1 MPKNF
6 VIDTNILLHDPQ
18 ALFHFGKANVIIPI
32 EVIEELDSFKHD
44 ASELGRSSRAVA
56 HILDDLRSK
65 GRLGE
70 GIALSNGGTL
80 RIACEPIDPSF
91 AQPGLDRGKR
101 VSNSL
106 LSIAMH
112 LRKGAPDAETT
123 VVTKNVHLRL
133 TADALGIVAQ
143 DYAVERFTDADVY
156 TGWHTLTVS
165 PEVMARLKA
174 GKKGRPEG
182 LSGFPNEY
190 VFAESAA
197 GDREEAALCRILG
210 TRTEMIEIPTL
221 SEDIVGI
228 TALNREQAFA
238 LHALLDETISL
249 VTLTGKAGTGKT
261 LLAVAAGLYKVFAHS
276 AYTRVL
282 VFRPTMPVGR
292 DIGYLPG
299 SIDEKMQPWMQPIYD
314 ALELI
319 WEQDRHSPNRVLP
332 PDVMECE
339 EICIEP
345 LTYIRGRSI
354 PRQYIIIDEAQNL
367 TPLELKTVV
376 TRVGT
381 GTKIVLTGDPHQI
394 DNPYVDALSNGL
406 ASLIDRFRGNELS
419 AHIGLVK
426 GERSV
431 LAETAANLL

>member
-18 ALFHFGKANVIIPI
+18 ALFHFGDANVLIPL

-44 ASELGRSSRAVA
+44 TSELGRSSRAVA
-56 HILDDLRSK
+56 HILDDLRNK

-70 GIALSNGGTL
+70 GIQLSNGGTL
-80 RIACEPIDPSF
+80 RIVCEPTDPSLSR
-91 AQPGLDRGKR
+91 AGLDRQKR

-106 LSIAMH
+106 LSVAMR
-112 LRKGAPDAETT
+112 LRRGTAGADTT

-143 DYAVERFTDADVY
+143 DYSVDRFTDTDVY
-156 TGWHTLTVS
+156 TGWHTMTVS
-165 PEVMARLKA
+165 PETMARLKD

-182 LSGFPNEY
+182 LSGAPNEY
-190 VFAESAA
+190 VYAESAT
-197 GDREEAALCRILG
+197 GEREAAFCRILD
-210 TRTEMIEIPTL
+210 TRTEMLEIPTL
-221 SEDIVGI
+221 REDIVGLK
-228 TALNREQAFA
+228 ALNREQAFA
-238 LHALLDETISL
+238 FDALLDDKIGL

-261 LLAVAAGLYKVFAHS
+261 LLAVAAGLHKVFSHNT
-276 AYTRVL
+276 YMRVL
-282 VFRPTMPVGR
+282 VFRPTMPVSR

-319 WEQDRHSPNRVLP
+319 WEQDKHSPNRLLP
-332 PDVMECE
+332 PDIMECE
-339 EICIEP
+339 EISIEP

-367 TPLELKTVV
+367 TPLELKTVI

-406 ASLIDRFRGNELS
+406 VSLIDRFRGSELS